1 MQLHHILEKP
11 ARNCRVLS
19 FAELKDRQGRT
30 PKKKQ
35 AAGHIMA
42 LTLDIT
48 ESMRAINIHTYEI
61 GNTWWWLAW

>member
-1 MQLHHILEKP
+1 LK
-11 ARNCRVLS
+11 NCRVLRV
-19 FAELKDRQGRT
+19 AELTDRQGRT

-35 AAGHIMA
+35 AAGRIMA